1 MAIGRMSAEQARQT
15 EIALETMRRLIELPE
30 RIAAAVAAG
39 TPPPAT
45 PPSPPPASAPPPP
58 APPPAST
65 ASRLGSIRELL
76 AAAAGVGVLISVL
89 LGKLGIGEAV
99 ELIRK
104 IFALP

>member
-39 TPPPAT
+39 TPPPA
-45 PPSPPPASAPPPP
+45 PPTPPASAPPPP